1 MVDNGQ
7 MDVSTIDARVRD
19 VLRVKFELGLF
30 DALPVADPTA
40 SDGIVHS
47 EAHAEVAKEAARES
61 LVRFGWLGHRV
72 LVGTQLT
79 RPLFPPHSLCGL
91 WHSMVGAGEERQ
103 EHVALRPQENQES
116 AGVRARGGRD
126 EKLHGEVKHTHHHV
140 AVPACFMHLSVVA
153 GGLLRPVRS
162 HPLLFA
168 SASVDRY
175 GSFGG
180 DVISILAGIKQVV
193 STGTSVVYEKG
204 AEYADDAW
212 PESEI
217 VPVDPTSKEL
227 KKIAAAGT
235 FLFLFYPLDVL
246 YIMISRLT
254 FLLFVARSGASEER
268 RRDRHRVGRER
279 RHGGREQEPHLSGP
293 ARPPERARQGVLFIG
308 PSLNSI

>member
-1 MVDNGQ
+1 
-7 MDVSTIDARVRD
+7 
-19 VLRVKFELGLF
+19 
-30 DALPVADPTA
+30 
-40 SDGIVHS
+40 
-47 EAHAEVAKEAARES
+47 
-61 LVRFGWLGHRV
+61 
-72 LVGTQLT
+72 
-79 RPLFPPHSLCGL
+79 
-91 WHSMVGAGEERQ
+91 MVGAGEERQ

-116 AGVRARGGRD
+116 VGVRARGGRD
-126 EKLHGEVKHTHHHV
+126 EKLHGEVKHHPHV

-153 GGLLRPVRS
+153 GGFIRPVRS

-168 SASVDRY
+168 SALVDRY

-235 FLFLFYPLDVL
+235 CYSLYPRITVMST
-246 YIMISRLT
+246 MISRLT
-254 FLLFVARSGASEER
+254 FLLLVARSGASEER
-268 RRDRHRVGRER
+268 RRDCHRVGRER
-279 RHGGREQEPHLSGP
+279 RHGGREQEPDLSGL
-293 ARPPERARQGVLFIG
+293 ARPPKRARQGVLFVTIIASTDASILALFA
-308 PSLNSI
+308 PLWTCPATRTRSSRSALCYYYSLY